1 MKYHIKP
8 LLAIILVLTL
18 AACQTPLGKSAAS
31 WWNKP
36 ATQQGIAY
44 AEQAATQF
52 AVNAALAA
60 LQQYAGGGKLNYQ
73 QIAVQGGIST
83 LYQQASN
90 IRQLQGTTQVLDPVA
105 TAQLLQAGGTPEEI
119 SRKLAGELAANA
131 QALVQAGLSPNQ
143 AAEVN
148 AAALDKAAVVVKT
161 ITTP

>member
-1 MKYHIKP
+1 MKKTIIT
-8 LLAIILVLTL
+8 AILCFSLS
-18 AACQTPLGKSAAS
+18 ACQTPLGKSVSS
-31 WWNKP
+31 WWAKP
-36 ATQQGIAY
+36 ATQQGLAY

-52 AVNAALAA
+52 AINAALAA
-60 LQQYAGGGKLNYQ
+60 LQQWAGGGKLNYQ

-83 LYQQASN
+83 LYMQASN

-105 TAQLLQAGGTPEEI
+105 TAKLLQAGGTPEEI
-119 SRKLAGELAANA
+119 SRKLAGELATNA
-131 QALVQAGLSPNQ
+131 QALVTAGLTPNA

>member
-1 MKYHIKP
+1 MNKTIV
-8 LLAIILVLTL
+8 IILACVSL
-18 AACQTPLGKSAAS
+18 AGCQTPFGQSVSS
-31 WWNKP
+31 WWAKP
-36 ATQQGIAY
+36 STQVGVAY

-60 LQQYAGGGKLNYQ
+60 LQQWAGGGKLNYQ

-83 LYQQASN
+83 LYMQASN

-105 TAQLLQAGGTPEEI
+105 TARLLQAGGTPEEI
-119 SRKLAGELAANA
+119 SRKLAQELVNNANA
-131 QALVQAGLSPNQ
+131 LILESGITPSQ

-148 AAALDKAAVVVKT
+148 ATALDKAAVVVKT